1 MTGKSQPIMII
12 TRTGTRIYSS
22 LAKAAD
28 DTGIGRNRL
37 AKALERDDGFVL
49 NSDPPIYVDLPID
62 KPT

>member
-1 MTGKSQPIMII
+1 MII
-12 TRTGTRIYSS
+12 TRTGSRIYSS